1 MQIVWVR
8 LSKYVRDCGPMLGII
23 RQVGASRKQL
33 SRLIPVRYGAIPA
46 ALMPFLIAIPWAW
59 LDASGNDRPF
69 IVSAPVIGIYLAIA
83 MLAIITFWLPVKVT
97 LKKVLK

>member
-1 MQIVWVR
+1 
-8 LSKYVRDCGPMLGII
+8 MLGII

-46 ALMPFLIAIPWAW
+46 ALMPFMIAIPWAW